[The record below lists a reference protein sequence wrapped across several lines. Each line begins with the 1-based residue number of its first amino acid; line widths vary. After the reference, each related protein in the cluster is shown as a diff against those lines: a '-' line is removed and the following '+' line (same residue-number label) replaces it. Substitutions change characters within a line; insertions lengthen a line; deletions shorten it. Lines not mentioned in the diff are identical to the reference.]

1 MKEQTSIP
9 ISKIHRA
16 SKFVYTGAKVGSNY
30 LKYYKNK
37 LLLGEDDRQGLDEDN
52 AEDIYNS
59 LSELKGSALK
69 AAQMLSMDQSLLP
82 TAYVDKFQMAQY
94 SAPPLSYPLVVRT
107 FQKYFGK
114 KPTELFDTFHPKA
127 SNAASIGQVHL
138 ATFDGKKLAIKVQYP
153 GVAGSVKNDLKM
165 VKPFAARI
173 MNLKVRDLD
182 KYMEEVESKLLEEA
196 DYHLELK
203 RSQEITDAC
212 RHQPNLVFPTY
223 YPERSCGRVL
233 TMDWID
239 GQHLREWLKTKPS
252 QEVRNR
258 IGQAMWDFYNFQIH
272 QLKKVHADPHPGN
285 FIITPENQ
293 LAVIDF
299 GCVKEI
305 PNNFYSNYF
314 QLLEPEILS
323 DQKHLEKL
331 FYRLR
336 FLYTSDTIDKKKA
349 YFALFLNMI
358 KLLGRP
364 FHGQQFDFKDKAYFD
379 SIFTLAN
386 QLSKSPLL
394 RKSEKPR
401 GSEHGIYI
409 NRTYFGLY
417 TLLHEL
423 GAKVNIARLTL
434 S

>member
-16 SKFVYTGAKVGSNY
+16 SKFVHAGAKVGSNY

-37 LLLGEDDRQGLDEDN
+37 LLRGEDDKQTLDADN
-52 AEDIYNS
+52 AEDIYAS

-107 FQKYFGK
+107 IQKNFGK
-114 KPTELFDTFHPKA
+114 KPSEIFDTFQPKA
-127 SNAASIGQVHL
+127 SNAASIGQVHQASL
-138 ATFDGKKLAIKVQYP
+138 GRKKLAVKVQYP

-196 DYHLELK
+196 DYQLELR
-203 RSQEITDAC
+203 RSQEITRAC
-212 RHQPNLVFPTY
+212 LHLPNLIFPTY
-223 YPERSCGRVL
+223 YPELSCGRIL

-239 GQHLREWLKTKPS
+239 GLHLREWLKTNPS
-252 QEVRNR
+252 QEIKDR
-258 IGQAMWDFYNFQIH
+258 IGQAMWDFYDYQIH

-285 FIITPENQ
+285 FIITKDNQ
-293 LAVIDF
+293 LAIIDF

-305 PNNFYSNYF
+305 PDDFYNAYF
-314 QLLEPEILS
+314 QLLSPNLIKDRNQLEALFFELEFLYPT
-323 DQKHLEKL
+323 DQK
-331 FYRLR
+331 
-336 FLYTSDTIDKKKA
+336 DKREA
-349 YFALFLNMI
+349 YFSLFWNMI
-358 KLLGRP
+358 QLLGKP
-364 FHGQQFDFKDKAYFD
+364 FHLSEFDFSDKSYFE
-379 SIFTLAN
+379 SIYAMAD
-386 QLSKSPLL
+386 QLTKSPLL

-401 GSEHGIYI
+401 GSQHGIYI

-417 TLLHEL
+417 SLLHEL
-423 GAKVNIARLTL
+423 GANVRI